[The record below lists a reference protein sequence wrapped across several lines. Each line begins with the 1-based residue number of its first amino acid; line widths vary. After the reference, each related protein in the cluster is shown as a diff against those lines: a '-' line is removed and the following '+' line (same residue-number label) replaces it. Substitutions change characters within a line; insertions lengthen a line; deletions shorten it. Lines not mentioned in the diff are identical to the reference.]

1 MLVGAFSWGKFDL
14 FAGKVAATAYY
25 ANQWRVSDQRSGD
38 TVDVAIKTGLIWG
51 TGTAYRLTGWSIR
64 YVGGV
69 VVANPI
75 TAVAAYSYLG
85 GAIVSDA
92 IDPEEGLDN
101 YVGFTTG
108 GVFGN
113 QPNYVTGDANDSGYF
128 NVVQNFANILKAKR
142 AAKTAKKQKEL
153 EAAYIRDYYMNARLE
168 TLTQNWLAMTQAER
182 DAVNAGW
189 QGRASSSDYQG
200 RIYPDS

>member
-1 MLVGAFSWGKFDL
+1 VGWAVKSKHDLMIGKL
-14 FAGKVAATAYY
+14 LATSYFV
-25 ANQWRVSDQRSGD
+25 NQWRVSDQRSGD
-38 TVDVAIKTGLIWG
+38 TVDVAMKVAPIW
-51 TGTAYRLTGWSIR
+51 LTGAAFRWGSR
-64 YVGGV
+64 FFRTGVAFVG
-69 VVANPI
+69 ANPV
-75 TAVAAYSYLG
+75 TAVVTYAYVA
-85 GAIVSDA
+85 GAITSDA

-101 YVGFTTG
+101 YIGFTTG
-108 GVFGN
+108 GAHGN

-142 AAKTAKKQKEL
+142 AAKAAKKQKAL
-153 EAAYIRDYYMNARLE
+153 EAAYIQDYWMNAHLE
-168 TLTQNWLAMTQAER
+168 TLTQNWLAMTQEER